1 MRSPASTSP
10 KCHIEGRQEVKV
22 KPHTSGGVVAG
33 MVVHMQLCTSC
44 RTEPSEYSFP
54 SADRD
59 IPTVHVHLQRVG
71 VMNIVHP
78 TQVRPT
84 CPWRCSLRCST
95 CLRAAAQVSSSTCP
109 GQHLQGKQAAQLFL
123 LSHYDFICGEKI
135 SYISS
140 FFSLLSTLRK
150 VTLIYIV

>member
-1 MRSPASTSP
+1 
-10 KCHIEGRQEVKV
+10 
-22 KPHTSGGVVAG
+22 
-33 MVVHMQLCTSC
+33 MVVCVQLCTSC

-59 IPTVHVHLQRVG
+59 IPTVHLLLHRVG

-84 CPWRCSLRCST
+84 CPWRCSLWCST
-95 CLRAAAQVSSSTCP
+95 CLRAAVEMSSSMCP
-109 GQHLQGKQAAQLFL
+109 GQHRCADGCLQGKQAAQLFL

-140 FFSLLSTLRK
+140 FFLLLSTLRK
-150 VTLIYIV
+150 GTLKYIV